1 MNLIPSRCS
10 EEGPGEPKTSGC
22 PALPWALRCPLG
34 RLHHTHRPGCPVG
47 ETVGLALTQEVGGA
61 GGGSV
66 AVEFGGVGFRRVTA
80 AAGWRRAASQEVT
93 FSQEA
98 WGEKTYGPGWDPM
111 TPEAPSLASP

>member
-1 MNLIPSRCS
+1 MPSPALGTQVSTGEVASHTQTGVPCGRNG
-10 EEGPGEPKTSGC
+10 GPGSDPRGWGC
-22 PALPWALRCPLG
+22 R
-34 RLHHTHRPGCPVG
+34 
-47 ETVGLALTQEVGGA
+47 